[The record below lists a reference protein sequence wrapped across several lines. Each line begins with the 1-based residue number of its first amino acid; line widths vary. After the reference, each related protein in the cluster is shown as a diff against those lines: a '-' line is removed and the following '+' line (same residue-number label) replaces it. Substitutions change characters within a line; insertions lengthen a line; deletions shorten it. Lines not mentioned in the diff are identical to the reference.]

1 MDMISENNYTRL
13 CGHMAGP
20 PVYSHSSR
28 GQDFYSF
35 PLEIRRLSGN
45 TDTVNIVLHQE
56 KLAALEPGDAE
67 KLCVTGQLRSFNNR
81 RGQGAKTRHYR
92 LCQRALLLRRG
103 GYEPGPSPGRSLQR
117 AKSPH
122 DPHGPGYMR
131 PDAGSKPALRPAQTT
146 SPVSAGAPEP
156 GRQPNGPSAPRYAWR
171 DAYRAGAT

>member
-81 RGQGAKTRHYR
+81 RGQGAKLVITVYARELCFCDEEDMNLVR
-92 LCQRALLLRRG
+92 LRGALCKEPNPRTTPMGRDICDLMLAVNRAT
-103 GYEPGPSPGRSLQR
+103 
-117 AKSPH
+117 A
-122 DPHGPGYMR
+122 
-131 PDAGSKPALRPAQTT
+131 AQTT

-156 GRQPNGPSAPRYAWR
+156 GRRPNGPSAPRYAWR